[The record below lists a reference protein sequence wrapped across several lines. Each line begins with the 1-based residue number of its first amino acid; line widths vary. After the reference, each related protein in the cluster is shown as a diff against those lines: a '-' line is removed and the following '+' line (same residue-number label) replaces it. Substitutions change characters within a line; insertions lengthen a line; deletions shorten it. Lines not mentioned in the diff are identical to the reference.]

1 VYQRILVPVDG
12 SPTSDKALAAAIQMA
27 QAFGARLRL
36 IHIMEETAYLTGYD
50 PFGGYAGDLIRIMR
64 ESGEKILEQGMTAA
78 QAAGLAVDTVLFDD
92 LGQRLG
98 EAVANGA
105 KLWHAD
111 LIVVGTH
118 GRRGMGRLLMGSG
131 AEQIIR
137 QAPIPVLV
145 VRAADP
151 GS

>member
-1 VYQRILVPVDG
+1 MYQRILVPVDG
-12 SPTSDKALAAAIQMA
+12 SPTSDKAMAAAIQMA
-27 QAFGARLRL
+27 QTFKARLRL
-36 IHIMEETAYLTGYD
+36 IHVVEETAYLSGYD

-64 ESGEKILEQGMTAA
+64 ESGEKILQQGMTAV
-78 QAAGLAVDTVLFDD
+78 QGAGVAVDTVLLDK

-98 EAVANGA
+98 EAVANSA
-105 KLWHAD
+105 KLWNAD

-118 GRRGMGRLLMGSG
+118 GRRGLGRLLMGSG

-137 QAPIPVLV
+137 QAPAPVLV

-151 GS
+151 GA

>member
-12 SPTSDKALAAAIQMA
+12 SPTSDKALAAAIKMA
-27 QAFGARLRL
+27 QAFKAHVRL
-36 IHIMEETAYLTGYD
+36 IHVVEETAYLAGYD
-50 PFGGYAGDLIRIMR
+50 PFGGYSGDLIRIMR
-64 ESGEKILEQGMTAA
+64 ESGEKILEQGKTAV
-78 QAAGLAVDTVLFDD
+78 QAAGVAVDILLLDK

-105 KLWHAD
+105 KQWNAD

-118 GRRGMGRLLMGSG
+118 GRRGLGRLLMGSG

-137 QAPIPVLV
+137 QAPAPVLV
-145 VRAADP
+145 VRAAEP
-151 GS
+151 VP

>member
-1 VYQRILVPVDG
+1 VYQRILVPIDG

-36 IHIMEETAYLTGYD
+36 IHIMEETAYLAGYD

-64 ESGEKILEQGMTAA
+64 ESGEKILQEGMTAV
-78 QAAGLAVDTVLFDD
+78 QAAGVAVDSMLFDQ

-98 EAVANGA
+98 ESVASAA
-105 KLWHAD
+105 KHWPAD

-118 GRRGMGRLLMGSG
+118 GRRGIGRLLMGSG

-145 VRAADP
+145 VRAADRAP
-151 GS
+151 